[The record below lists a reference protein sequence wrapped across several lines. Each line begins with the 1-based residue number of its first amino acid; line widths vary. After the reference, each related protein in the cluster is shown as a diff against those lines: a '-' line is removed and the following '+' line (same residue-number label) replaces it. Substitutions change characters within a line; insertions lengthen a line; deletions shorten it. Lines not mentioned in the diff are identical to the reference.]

1 MTKTVKTQKETT
13 LEAAT
18 TAHAK
23 REARRHG
30 VELSTYV
37 AHLAAKSDRMPV
49 TVQLKMVDIA
59 RINSLIGG
67 GRVHEWLENI
77 IPEVLDSKGPDR
89 EICVPVEFPE
99 DLHEWV
105 HDRAATLKTSPEELV
120 REAVML
126 AKKRA
131 DKAAKN

>member
-1 MTKTVKTQKETT
+1 MTKTAKTQKETT

-49 TVQLKMVDIA
+49 TVHLKMVDIA
-59 RINSLIGG
+59 RINSLVGG
-67 GRVHEWLENI
+67 GRVHQWLEGVIADLLNGNGE
-77 IPEVLDSKGPDR
+77 EVAEMVAKGGAR
-89 EICVPVEFPE
+89 
-99 DLHEWV
+99 
-105 HDRAATLKTSPEELV
+105 
-120 REAVML
+120 
-126 AKKRA
+126 
-131 DKAAKN
+131 